1 MLLGTHHSI
10 HFLLLISLH
19 WVEVC
24 VWTVGIEDL
33 VAVHDGDEVL
43 GVGEVDDVVRIARE
57 HDDGLNVVATYLI
70 VENLGIRVGF
80 VSQLNES
87 MTAYDCEVLK
97 LGVVPVLALGDTG
110 LGDVDADLTMGE
122 GVEEFGEA
130 ASGIYVHLV
139 IVDGLLLGEV

>member
-43 GVGEVDDVVRIARE
+43 GIGEVDDVMGVTRE

-70 VENLGIRVGF
+70 VENLGIGFGF
-80 VSQLNES
+80 VAELDES
-87 MTAYDCEVLK
+87 VT
-97 LGVVPVLALGDTG
+97 
-110 LGDVDADLTMGE
+110 
-122 GVEEFGEA
+122 
-130 ASGIYVHLV
+130 
-139 IVDGLLLGEV
+139 

>member
-43 GVGEVDDVVRIARE
+43 GIGEVDDVVGVARE
-57 HDDGLNVVATYLI
+57 HDYGLDVVATYLE
-70 VENLGIRVGF
+70 VEDLGIRVGF
-80 VSQLNES
+80 VSELNET
-87 MTAYDCEVLK
+87 MTAYDCEVLE
-97 LGVVPVLALGDTG
+97 LGVMPVLAFGDSW
-110 LGDVDADLTMGE
+110 LGDVYGNLSA
-122 GVEEFGEA
+122 VQ
-130 ASGIYVHLV
+130 
-139 IVDGLLLGEV
+139 